1 MALKERAL
9 RVYAHDFSAV
19 DILLTGS
26 IRLEQLAQL
35 LTRHLSRGPTGKEIA
50 AARTP
55 FGSNESLQFHDW
67 VSFVTGE
74 TVAEELYA
82 SLVTKAADGSQLR
95 TVDVRNRKD
104 LLSALCDAAGGEK
117 ARVQACMCSY
127 MPPGQRLI
135 IRDLDDIVRLGATV
149 ESLHNAADENFWAYK
164 DFEHTIKSFELELDD
179 KERRV
184 LGIEGVGSKKELLEI
199 IATGKQSLCI
209 GHLSYNMMMG
219 KVKHGEWYWIDEPTC
234 VMHTATAKPGL
245 LRKKIELRLNLNLRV
260 LRHEK
265 FLDEDQVS
273 EGDLVIFDMNP
284 TDLRAEVGNQNV
296 FCQDPE
302 KFTIAPFSEMNEKY
316 IAAVDDMIDF
326 EVDGWTASKSSC

>member
-19 DILLTGS
+19 DILHTGS

-35 LTRHLSRGPTGKEIA
+35 LTRHLSRGPTDKELA
-50 AARTP
+50 AARTS
-55 FGSNESLQFHDW
+55 FGDNESLQFHDW

-74 TVAEELYA
+74 SVAEELYA
-82 SLVTKAADGSQLR
+82 SFVTKAAYDSQLR

-127 MPPGQRLI
+127 MPPAQRLI
-135 IRDLDDIVRLGATV
+135 IRDENDIIEKLGTTV
-149 ESLHNAADENFWAYK
+149 QSLHNAADKTFWAYN
-164 DFEHTIKSFELELDD
+164 DFDKCIKSFELEKED

-209 GHLSYNMMMG
+209 GHLSHNMMMG
-219 KVKHGEWYWIDEPTC
+219 KVEHGEWKWIDEETC

-245 LRKKIELRLNLNLRV
+245 LRKKIELSLSLNLRV

-265 FLDEDQVS
+265 FLDEDQIS
-273 EGDLVIFDMNP
+273 EGDLVIFDINP
-284 TDLRAEVGNQNV
+284 ADVRADVGNQNA

-302 KFTIAPFSEMNEKY
+302 KFTIAPFSEMDEKY
-316 IAAVDDMIDF
+316 IAAVDEMMDF
-326 EVDGWTASKSSC
+326 EVDGWTK